1 MPPGRELQPRKCLHR
16 RRVGSDGAD
25 VEEHDP
31 HRKKD
36 RLRVRDSSVAAA
48 LYTSLFLFELLG
60 DPDREKSQRVM
71 RAMLEMKKIDI
82 GARASRLADV
92 DV

>member
-1 MPPGRELQPRKCLHR
+1 
-16 RRVGSDGAD
+16 
-25 VEEHDP
+25 
-31 HRKKD
+31 
-36 RLRVRDSSVAAA
+36 VRDSSVAAA